1 MYPLNTPQVI
11 RLWPGKAPGSE
22 GWTQQETVAHL
33 RGQTIVRNVVDPTIT
48 AYFPPAG
55 KANGTAVII
64 CPGGGFHLL
73 AIDNEGIEVAHDL
86 NSMGVAAFVLEYR
99 LTRTNVFF
107 PLVMAHRLRRPRLMR
122 LLLEKLTPLILADGQ
137 QAVHIV
143 RSHAV
148 EWGLAPD
155 RIGMIGFSAGGYL
168 ALNVALHHDADTKP
182 NFVAALY
189 PAAPDP
195 LTPPPERIPLFLLCA
210 EDDSHVSPD
219 NSVRINHTWKAA
231 DFPVEFHLM
240 PSGGH
245 AFGMTKQNLPTDAWP
260 ELLHEWLRTQG
271 YLTTPTQ
278 GKEKGYTD
286 AGHRVS

>member
-1 MYPLNTPQVI
+1 MDTSLDAVEPDNVNPANTARVI

-22 GWTQQETVAHL
+22 SWTQRRTVAHL
-33 RGQTIVRNVVDPTIT
+33 HGQTMVRNVVDPTIT
-48 AYFPPAG
+48 AYFPTAG

-64 CPGGGFHLL
+64 CPGGGFHML
-73 AIDNEGIEVAHDL
+73 AIENEGIEVAHDL

-99 LTRTNVFF
+99 LTKTNLFF
-107 PLVMAHRLRRPRLMR
+107 PLGVESRLRNPRKMR
-122 LLLEKLTPLILADGQ
+122 QLLEKLTPMILADGQ
-137 QAVHIV
+137 QAVRQV
-143 RSHAV
+143 RSRAP

-168 ALNVALHHDADTKP
+168 ALNVALDHDRDTKP
-182 NFVAALY
+182 DFVAAIY

-210 EDDSHVSPD
+210 EDDDQVPPD
-219 NSVRINHTWKAA
+219 QNSVRINQAWKAA

-245 AFGMTKQNLPTDAWP
+245 AFGMTRQNQPTDAWP
-260 ELLHEWLRTQG
+260 EIFHQWLQTQG
-271 YLTTPTQ
+271 YLTAP
-278 GKEKGYTD
+278 
-286 AGHRVS
+286 R